1 MRFGLTL
8 LASVALAGPAAAD
21 DAAARAQLF
30 QQQRSDAFALQLQQ
44 SVESFRAGALAP
56 AERLELESL
65 HRDQRLRQSETFYR
79 QQVQQSQSAAA
90 PAGPGAL
97 DAERARF
104 EQHNATELSRAA
116 QESATQAERS
126 RPAPQPEPN
135 AEPRVIWAPVLR

>member
-1 MRFGLTL
+1 MRFALTL
-8 LASVALAGPAAAD
+8 LASVALAGPALAD
-21 DAAARAQLF
+21 DAVARAQLL

-79 QQVQQSQSAAA
+79 QEVQQSQRTAA
-90 PAGPGAL
+90 PAGPAAL

-104 EQHNATELSRAA
+104 GEHNAAELSRAA
-116 QESATQAERS
+116 QESATQVERG